1 MGHAIRW
8 VSYKIFGR
16 IVFLY
21 YGIHLFENMGEIN
34 NNCYFNCKI
43 CSKFLYIY
51 ATNDYFLGLSY
62 LSFFDTFP
70 YNKRKPGCK
79 CHHSKYHIAD

>member
-1 MGHAIRW
+1 MRHAIRW

-16 IVFLY
+16 VVFLHN
-21 YGIHLFENMGEIN
+21 GVVKIN
-34 NNCYFNCKI
+34 DHCNFNCKVCWEFI
-43 CSKFLYIY
+43 YKY

-79 CHHSKYHIAD
+79 CHQSKYHIAD